1 MAYKHSLIGSLLTM
15 VCAVVGFIS
24 FPQLANAAESASFRL
39 YQQYPNDAEGGP
51 SESANFQ
58 FGIGR
63 MTVWQ
68 FPLVSS
74 SFQLVSTLAPSGG
87 GSSSGGGGSSSGGGT
102 DGGGGD
108 GSGGRRPR
116 PIPSPEEPPAI
127 PQEKPR
133 RPAAPAKPKPG
144 KAPEVQVSPFPQEE
158 AGFPTAPS
166 GAEEA
171 AEYMG
176 ERLIDRIHFFHLIDA
191 SEQEASARVA
201 RPIIEQWRFTV
212 LHLLPPALHPAVVA
226 IFILLFVSMGL
237 GLVVRNAQA
246 IQIHRRKYLFLFFLL
261 FHGGKKEESFVIR
274 DLYQQCR
281 AGKRS
286 RLSLHS

>member
-102 DGGGGD
+102 
-108 GSGGRRPR
+108 
-116 PIPSPEEPPAI
+116 E
-127 PQEKPR
+127 
-133 RPAAPAKPKPG
+133 
-144 KAPEVQVSPFPQEE
+144 
-158 AGFPTAPS
+158 

-274 DLYQQCR
+274 DLYPQCR